1 MRPENGAVM
10 ATVPAGLAAD
20 RRFRLAPVFA
30 PPAGPR
36 VVAIGGGTG
45 LGVLLRGLKG
55 ALFPAGWRWDS
66 RRDRDRLTAIVTTAD
81 DGGSSGRLRQAY
93 RVVPPGDI
101 RNCLLALSDAGPT
114 MTSLFDFRFSGAAE
128 PGVGGHNLGNLI
140 LTALSELQRDF
151 LRGVE
156 SATELLA
163 VRGRVLPAT
172 LADVTLVAEFADG
185 SEVAGESRIAA
196 LRRTIH
202 RVRLEPEGACPLPD
216 ARRAIG
222 SADLVVLGP
231 GSLYTSIIPVLLV
244 RQLTRAIARS
254 RARVVLV
261 MNLMSEPGETEGYTP
276 GDFVRAIRRHAPFLP
291 IHDVLLNRAPI
302 PEALQARYA
311 AHGAQPI
318 PADAESL
325 HALGCRA
332 VARDLVGT
340 GLKIRHDPDKLA
352 RAVLDL
358 APEV

>member
-1 MRPENGAVM
+1 MRPENGAAIARPV
-10 ATVPAGLAAD
+10 ALAAD
-20 RRFRLAPVFA
+20 GNYRLAPVFA

-114 MTSLFDFRFSGAAE
+114 LTSLFDFRFSGAGE

-140 LTALSELQRDF
+140 LTALSQLKCDF

-185 SEVAGESRIAA
+185 TEVEGESRIAA

-216 ARRAIG
+216 ARRAIA

-254 RARVVLV
+254 HARVVLV

-276 GDFVRAIRRHAPFLP
+276 GEFVRTIRRHAPFLP
-291 IHDVLLNRAPI
+291 IHDVLLNTAPI
-302 PEALQARYA
+302 PQPLQARYA
-311 AHGAQPI
+311 AHGAHPI
-318 PADAESL
+318 APDTESL
-325 HALGCRA
+325 HAMGCRP
-332 VARDLVGT
+332 VARDLVGS